1 MQSKKLS
8 RRSAIQT
15 FLTGTVSVAAGGLL
29 SSSRS
34 ADKDRRL
41 ILKGNINHSV
51 CRWCFSDWSTEEL
64 CREAKKI
71 GIRGIDL
78 VGPKDWPV
86 LKKYGLTS
94 SMCNGAE
101 LSLTKGWNDPSYH
114 AALVKRYKQMIELVA
129 KAGYKNLICFSGNRN
144 GLDDQAGIKNCL
156 TGLKQILSF
165 AEQHKVILHME
176 LLNSKIDHQ
185 DYQCDST
192 SWGVEL
198 SEKLSS
204 ENFKILYDIYH
215 MQINEGDL
223 IRTIQTNHQYIGHYH
238 TAGVPGRNEIDDA
251 QEINYPAV
259 MKAIYATG
267 FKGFVAQEFIPKNR
281 NRKESLRKAI
291 ELCDI

>member
-34 ADKDRRL
+34 VDKDRQL

-94 SMCNGAE
+94 SMCNVAE

-156 TGLKQILSF
+156 TGLKQILSS

-204 ENFKILYDIYH
+204 ENFKLLYDIYH

>member
-34 ADKDRRL
+34 VDKDRRL